1 MSTTTTAPIRIQRKR
16 PIRDFKDALFNNT
29 SKVLDIM
36 GETIDMVH
44 INIKAFSAV
53 NKEELILETTI
64 ELDALE
70 KERIALGI
78 TDAQIAN
85 TRALLGF

>member
-1 MSTTTTAPIRIQRKR
+1 MSTPARIQRKR
-16 PIRDFKDALFNNT
+16 PIRDFKDSLFNNT
-29 SKVLDIM
+29 SKLLDIA

-53 NKEELILETTI
+53 NREELILETCI

-70 KERIALGI
+70 KERKALGI
-78 TDAQIAN
+78 TDAQIAK